1 MTWEDFLNS
10 PLLIALVPAI
20 VSAIIS
26 LIGVIIS
33 LRWSASSTKIGMDHA
48 LKAYES
54 ELSKKVYASS
64 KRLDTEFEL
73 FRNLGRHCGKILRL
87 MQQLYPD
94 KLSALQNSSEFETV
108 IKMLA
113 IEIGDF
119 EHEINFCRAF
129 IPKLI
134 TEHYEMLL
142 EDAEVFYSKAVRH
155 NDCWDETKSDQLRK
169 ADLRDVAYHARGSF
183 EIKWKEVSILV
194 NEHLYRIE
202 EQL

>member
-10 PLLIALVPAI
+10 PMLVALIPAI

-33 LRWSASSTKIGMDHA
+33 LRWSASNTKIGMDHA

-73 FRNLGRHCGKILRL
+73 FRSLNKHCGQILRL

-94 KLSALQNSSEFETV
+94 KLSTLQNSNEFESTL
-108 IKMLA
+108 KTLA
-113 IEIGDF
+113 VEIGDF

-129 IPKLI
+129 IPQTI
-134 TEHYEMLL
+134 TKRYESLL
-142 EDAEVFYSKAVRH
+142 EDAETFYGKAIRH
-155 NDCWDETKSDQLRK
+155 NDCWDDTKSDRVRK
-169 ADLRDVAYHARGSF
+169 ADLRDVAYHARESF
-183 EIKWKEVSILV
+183 ENKWKEISILV
-194 NEHLYRIE
+194 NEHLNKK
-202 EQL
+202 